1 MFTRLLN
8 GRLTRD
14 QARQDRVIA
23 DPSYPYYGCADFA
36 MKLERSSFDAQF
48 KVDFLHRIQMNIL
61 TESLTCKKKLEYLSS
76 GRSSEDS
83 EKFGRI
89 CHWPRVAITR
99 LSIVTSEAFGRAQTM
114 QDADLLEYTVA
125 IMIGPWLSM
134 DCLKQAFFL
143 DNDLHEWSLSDK
155 IMYLGDGYW
164 EGKIADLRKKVEGGM
179 GKP

>member
-1 MFTRLLN
+1 
-8 GRLTRD
+8 
-14 QARQDRVIA
+14 
-23 DPSYPYYGCADFA
+23 
-36 MKLERSSFDAQF
+36 
-48 KVDFLHRIQMNIL
+48 
-61 TESLTCKKKLEYLSS
+61 
-76 GRSSEDS
+76 
-83 EKFGRI
+83 
-89 CHWPRVAITR
+89 
-99 LSIVTSEAFGRAQTM
+99 M